1 MGGIKNKLTSKA
13 KTLLNSL
20 PLAGEMPVAFRVG
33 AHLASQK
40 CDDKRADEMTKSS
53 QSREGDNKTIPL
65 SDYRLTSPFSQR
77 GTKNAVNKGS
87 LSLKGAG
94 SPLGL
99 AEGSL
104 STGLSLTILTKYL
117 GIACLSLAILSTLVL
132 NIISSYSNSST
143 RSKAEPVGNVS
154 TLANDSACDPANT
167 NAESCISL
175 SITSSSSTSTG
186 GNDPNLSLSIPQG
199 GGIATGRHTVT
210 VNSNNYTGYYVTLT
224 GNAGS
229 PAMTPT
235 TSTSQAFIQSTTGTL
250 TNPSPLDKGQWGSW
264 GIALPN
270 SSLYSGFNTNEA
282 DYNSTNQD
290 VLTRTTWAAVPGREA
305 DDGSKTIIKTTTQS
319 KKTDT
324 YPVYYGVRV
333 DSPVSVPAD
342 TYTAQVVYTATT
354 NEVPVPKITN
364 LSKDSYELGSG
375 DSSQI
380 TISGTNLGSTYEVY
394 LTNTN
399 GDRVG
404 ECTNLNVIDDNNI
417 FCTIPT
423 TGIAAGDYTIHV
435 VTQGG
440 EASIPFT
447 YTEPSLPTG
456 VRQVTADYGSDG
468 HVAVDFDEHMIPVK
482 YAGNTTTPRWEVVTD
497 AELESNP
504 ANWFSYTANK
514 KQWANA
520 VTVTESSLQ
529 EYLNAEKGSNQHYE
543 VDNDDVLGYWVYI
556 PRYAYEVMRRDATDR
571 VVGPQEFDIRFET
584 KGDVKKIPQK
594 CTVNSNIKTAAQ
606 MWRNGTPTAEATSTN
621 SNILAVDYRTSCG
634 ISRTYGAATGTTWAT
649 HPAFTFGSTELN
661 GFWVGKF
668 ETTGKINSPTV
679 KPNQQSNVAQLIGE
693 FYTAA
698 KSVGYPD
705 PNNVGGNTVS
715 GTVQNS
721 HNMAY
726 LNSSL
731 ARNREFGSVFMLIYS
746 KHGRFQ
752 NGEIPNSLFNAAAKY
767 GNNNQVQYDADG
779 DEARYG
785 TTGCGPISEEP
796 GNTIN
801 YWFYEDGTYLSSS
814 KIESETACSADTRR
828 AYNGSLGVLASST
841 GNEYGVYDIVAGAGE
856 SAAGNL
862 NQRAGVTTS
871 SSEFSVP
878 ATYPYVDMYR
888 NSVSDFAGKQGWSV
902 GQTSNFY
909 NVDSCTWELCGGTL
923 THEAGYYQSLDGV
936 FQGWGNLLSFV
947 DEDNPWVLRDS
958 IAATGFH
965 GVGALDNSNGS
976 VPAPLSTTITY
987 RISMIARY

>member
-1 MGGIKNKLTSKA
+1 MGGITTIINKVKYIGIA
-13 KTLLNSL
+13 
-20 PLAGEMPVAFRVG
+20 
-33 AHLASQK
+33 
-40 CDDKRADEMTKSS
+40 
-53 QSREGDNKTIPL
+53 
-65 SDYRLTSPFSQR
+65 
-77 GTKNAVNKGS
+77 
-87 LSLKGAG
+87 
-94 SPLGL
+94 
-99 AEGSL
+99 
-104 STGLSLTILTKYL
+104 SLTI
-117 GIACLSLAILSTLVL
+117 AILSVLIL
-132 NIISSYSNSST
+132 NIISSYSSSNTNSN
-143 RSKAEPVGNVS
+143 AEPATQANGPLVS
-154 TLANDSACDPANT
+154 GPAT
-167 NAESCISL
+167 ISL
-175 SITSSSSTSTG
+175 SITPLTTPTSSPCDTS
-186 GNDPNLSLSIPQG
+186 NSNICMKIPDD
-199 GGIATGRHTVT
+199 GGIATGGHTVE
-210 VNSNNYTGYYVTLT
+210 VSSNSYAGYNVLLSASESNNDETSLVNTTNGSGGGSNSYSIPTTT
-224 GNAGS
+224 GNPSAPSKLDNNTWGYV
-229 PAMTPT
+229 
-235 TSTSQAFIQSTTGTL
+235 L
-250 TNPSPLDKGQWGSW
+250 TNPTGQETNAIWAGLQPSTHKTA
-264 GIALPN
+264 IATTN
-270 SSLYSGFNTNEA
+270 SLSNQTDNYS
-282 DYNSTNQD
+282 
-290 VLTRTTWAAVPGREA
+290 
-305 DDGSKTIIKTTTQS
+305 
-319 KKTDT
+319 
-324 YPVYYGVRV
+324 VYYGVKV
-333 DSPVSVPAD
+333 DNPSELLAGD
-342 TYTAQVVYTATT
+342 YQTQVVYTATVKLPSKPT
-354 NEVPVPKITN
+354 IT
-364 LSKDSYELGSG
+364 SITPSTYELGSG
-375 DSSQI
+375 ADSTV
-380 TISGTNLGSTYEVY
+380 TIAGTNLASTYKVY
-394 LTNTN
+394 IESNTDSTKQYDITNTI
-399 GDRVG
+399 
-404 ECTNLNVIDDNNI
+404 TNLTDTELTV
-417 FCTIPT
+417 TIPT
-423 TGIAAGDYTIHV
+423 DQTNPDLEPGDYTIHV

-440 EASIPFT
+440 EGSVRFS
-447 YTEPSLPTG
+447 YTKPTLPAG

-497 AELESNP
+497 AELEDNP

-529 EYLNAEKGSNQHYE
+529 KYLNAEKGSNQHYE

-584 KGDVKKIPQK
+584 KGDVKKIPQR

-621 SNILAVDYRTSCG
+621 SNILAVDYRTGCG

-731 ARNREFGSVFMLIYS
+731 VRNREFGSVFMLIYS

-767 GNNNQVQYDADG
+767 GNNNRVQYDADG

-828 AYNGSLGVLASST
+828 SYNGSLGVLASST

-909 NVDSCTWELCGGTL
+909 NVDSCTWELCGGTF
-923 THEAGYYQSLDGV
+923 THEAGYCQSLDRV

-958 IAATGFH
+958 IAPTGFH

-976 VPAPLSTTITY
+976 VPSPSSTTITY